1 MASPLQPATVRDDMV
16 RHVERAIR
24 ALRARRLTDERI
36 HTARKQI
43 KRARANLRLLRDA
56 IGKTAYR
63 RENSALRDA
72 ARPLSGVR
80 DAKVLIET
88 ADMLIEAAR
97 AGSHRT
103 LLLKARKALE
113 KARREARAELE
124 LMNGAKDSAAALRAA
139 ATRMRR
145 WRVGDA
151 DASALRKGLERVY
164 RRGRKAFKTARKDS
178 TAENLHEWRKQVKY
192 LEQALQ
198 TWKQSGV
205 KGVPKLAT
213 RADHLAETLGADHDL
228 VVFEERLES
237 LDAPAR
243 ALPGIARNIAGRRR
257 TLRKQA
263 LEQGR
268 KLFTAKPLI
277 PD

>member
-1 MASPLQPATVRDDMV
+1 MASLVQATTVRDDMV

-36 HTARKQI
+36 HTARKQL

-56 IGKTAYR
+56 IGKAAYR
-63 RENSALRDA
+63 RENRALRDA
-72 ARPLSGVR
+72 ARPLSRVR

-88 ADMLIEAAR
+88 ADMLIDAAR
-97 AGSHRT
+97 AGPHRT
-103 LLLKARKALE
+103 LLLKARTALE

-124 LMNGAKDSAAALRAA
+124 VMNGATDSAAALHAA

-164 RRGRKAFKTARKDS
+164 RRGREAFQTARKDS

-192 LEQALQ
+192 LEQA
-198 TWKQSGV
+198 
-205 KGVPKLAT
+205 
-213 RADHLAETLGADHDL
+213 
-228 VVFEERLES
+228 
-237 LDAPAR
+237 
-243 ALPGIARNIAGRRR
+243 
-257 TLRKQA
+257 
-263 LEQGR
+263 
-268 KLFTAKPLI
+268 
-277 PD
+277 